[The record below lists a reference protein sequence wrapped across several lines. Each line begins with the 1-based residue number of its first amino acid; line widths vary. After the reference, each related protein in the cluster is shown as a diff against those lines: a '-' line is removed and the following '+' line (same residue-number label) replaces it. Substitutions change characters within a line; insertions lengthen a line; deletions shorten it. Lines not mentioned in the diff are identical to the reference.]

1 MKIEEVLKK
10 LENVNDKMAEQI
22 VAKLPDDLK
31 DKIYKKI
38 VTKDYY
44 KIISTS
50 PYYGRKRD
58 KAISAKLWMFKTREE
73 LDGKFTDEG
82 YTAGTVKRFTELLD
96 KRTQAV
102 QFSENAVK
110 GLRNHFSEQYNE
122 LLTLSGDSKLDPG
135 SFTYVGG
142 SRYIYKS
149 KFMIHFEYSPQYV
162 WVEQLY

>member
-50 PYYGRKRD
+50 PYYGRERD
-58 KAISAKLWMFKTREE
+58 KAISAK
-73 LDGKFTDEG
+73 
-82 YTAGTVKRFTELLD
+82 
-96 KRTQAV
+96 
-102 QFSENAVK
+102 
-110 GLRNHFSEQYNE
+110 
-122 LLTLSGDSKLDPG
+122 
-135 SFTYVGG
+135 
-142 SRYIYKS
+142 
-149 KFMIHFEYSPQYV
+149 
-162 WVEQLY
+162 